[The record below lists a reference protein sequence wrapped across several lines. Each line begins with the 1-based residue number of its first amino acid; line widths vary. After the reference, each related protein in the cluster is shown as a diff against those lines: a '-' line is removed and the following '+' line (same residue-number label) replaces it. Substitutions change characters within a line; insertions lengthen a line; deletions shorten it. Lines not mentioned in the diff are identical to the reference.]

1 MKAGLLQLVL
11 FAACAAA
18 TLPAHAQHDPELGGG
33 GLSCG
38 KYLQLRRAGDAQTVA
53 LANVHSWTQG
63 FISGMNVAV
72 LDARIEA
79 GEKDARLFPQ
89 PTPESI
95 GAHLEKYCAEN
106 ASKEVVTAATALWTS
121 MRKAQLG
128 L

>member
-1 MKAGLLQLVL
+1 MKAGFLQLAL
-11 FAACAAA
+11 FVACAAA
-18 TLPAHAQHDPELGGG
+18 IVPAHAQHAPELGAG
-33 GLSCG
+33 GLSCA
-38 KYLQLRRAGDAQTVA
+38 KYLQLRDAGDAQTVA
-53 LANVHSWTQG
+53 LANVHSWAQG

-79 GEKDARLFPQ
+79 GEKDARLFAQ
-89 PTPESI
+89 PDPAAI

-106 ASKEVVTAATALWTS
+106 ASKDVVTAATALWTS